1 LSKTSEEHLLQH
13 HALRVTDFRVQ
24 VLQHFQAQSGAL
36 NLAELKQRLPAETD
50 RVTLYRTLQKF
61 ESSGLIHS
69 IPDPSGEVK
78 YALCKHDCSVEQHHD
93 AHAHFSCRSCGNTWC
108 LDDWEF
114 KGRSH
119 PRIGRTDEVVLHL
132 SGLCVDCQ
140 ALESKA

>member
-1 LSKTSEEHLLQH
+1 MAEADKEQLLKQ
-13 HALRVTDFRVQ
+13 HALRVTDFRLA
-24 VLQHFQAQSGAL
+24 VLFHLNNHTGAIS
-36 NLAELKQRLPAETD
+36 LADLKQKLPDDTD

-69 IPDPSGEVK
+69 IPDPNGEVK
-78 YALCKHDCSVEQHHD
+78 YALCKHDCSTEEHHD

-114 KGRSH
+114 VGRSH

-132 SGLCVDCQ
+132 NGVCADCQ
-140 ALESKA
+140 VLESKV